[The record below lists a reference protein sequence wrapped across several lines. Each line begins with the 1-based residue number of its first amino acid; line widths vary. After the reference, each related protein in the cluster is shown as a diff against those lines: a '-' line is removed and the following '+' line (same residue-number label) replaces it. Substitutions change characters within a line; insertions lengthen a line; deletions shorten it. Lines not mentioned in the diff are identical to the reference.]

1 MSNRLHSF
9 QSTNRANRRIWSDH
23 AKIYYHTECLF
34 HLEHCCQDVI
44 PAAGLLGWIDTR
56 PSVGS
61 EPRPSPAQR
70 FPSSSCGVG
79 SGFRIAYRQTGS
91 RRRERCS
98 SCRGLG
104 MAGCWCRFRAAVARS
119 RCTRP
124 IPARERGR
132 KVSCAWSSIPKIGP
146 KKSYLEALRRLPL
159 SRQEFDPWCRG
170 DAVSDR

>member
-44 PAAGLLGWIDTR
+44 QAAGLLGWIDTR

-70 FPSSSCGVG
+70 FPSSSCDVG

-104 MAGCWCRFRAAVARS
+104 MAGGWCRFRAAVARS
-119 RCTRP
+119 RCRQTM
-124 IPARERGR
+124 PARERGR
-132 KVSCAWSSIPKIGP
+132 RVLCAWSSFPQNGP
-146 KKSYLEALRRLPL
+146 RNLRPRALRCLPVSRPPDL
-159 SRQEFDPWCRG
+159 SAC
-170 DAVSDR
+170 